1 MEDNE
6 KISNLL
12 TTRVRQLILK
22 FNELKKQNSLLQ
34 QEIKQRDEQI
44 TQLKQQVNAAQ
55 KKYDDLMIT
64 KMIAI
69 SNDDMDQASKKL
81 AHIIRNINKCITM
94 LSQ

>member
-69 SNDDMDQASKKL
+69 SNGDMDQARKKL

>member
-22 FNELKKQNSLLQ
+22 FNELKKQNLLLQ

-69 SNDDMDQASKKL
+69 SNNDMDQARKKL
-81 AHIIRNINKCITM
+81 THIIRNINKCITM

>member
-22 FNELKKQNSLLQ
+22 FNELKKQNSSLQ

-69 SNDDMDQASKKL
+69 SNGDMDQARKKL

>member
-44 TQLKQQVNAAQ
+44 TQLKQQVNATQ

-69 SNDDMDQASKKL
+69 SNGDMDQARKKL

>member
-22 FNELKKQNSLLQ
+22 FNELKKQNLLLQ

-69 SNDDMDQASKKL
+69 SNNDMDQARKKL

>member
-69 SNDDMDQASKKL
+69 SNDDMDQARKKL

>member
-44 TQLKQQVNAAQ
+44 TQLKHQVNAAQ

-69 SNDDMDQASKKL
+69 SNGDMDQARKKL